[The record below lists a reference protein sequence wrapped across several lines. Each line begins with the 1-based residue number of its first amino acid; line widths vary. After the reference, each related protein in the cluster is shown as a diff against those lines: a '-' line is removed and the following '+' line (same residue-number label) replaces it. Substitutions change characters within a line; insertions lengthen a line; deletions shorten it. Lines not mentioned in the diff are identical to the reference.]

1 MTNNQYRSFLSW
13 VFLLLF
19 VVGQTV
25 LYTHQ
30 HKSMGLQKQPYRPAI
45 AARCQLCDAMHN
57 SHIVLTDEILSE
69 PVTRNFLF
77 FIDQTYKFS
86 SLSLILS
93 SGRAPPS
100 L

>member
-1 MTNNQYRSFLSW
+1 MTNNQYRIFLSW

-19 VVGQTV
+19 VLGQTV
-25 LYTHQ
+25 LYAHQ
-30 HKSMGLQKQPYRPAI
+30 HKSKDFQKRPYRPDITAK
-45 AARCQLCDAMHN
+45 CQLCDAMHN
-57 SHIVLTDEILSE
+57 SHIVLTDEVFFE
-69 PVTRNFLF
+69 PASRSYVF
-77 FIDQTYKFS
+77 FTDQTYKFL

>member
-1 MTNNQYRSFLSW
+1 MTNNQNRIFLSW

-19 VVGQTV
+19 ILGQTV
-25 LYTHQ
+25 LYAHQ
-30 HKSMGLQKQPYRPAI
+30 HKAMGLQKRPYRPAI
-45 AARCQLCDAMHN
+45 ASKCQLCDAMHN
-57 SHIVLTDEILSE
+57 SHIVLTDEVFFE
-69 PVTRNFLF
+69 PISRSYVF
-77 FIDQTYKFS
+77 FTDQTYKFL